1 MPDNILIAVAWP
13 YANGDLHLG
22 HIAGAYLPADI
33 FARFHRMRGNNVLM
47 VSGSDAHGTPITLRA
62 EAEGRTPL
70 EVHDQYH
77 EGFLQSWEGL
87 GISWDLFTTT
97 ETENHYRIS
106 QDFFTRF
113 YEKGLMYEAVS
124 EVPYSPSQNRYLPD
138 RYINGT
144 CPHCGFDS
152 ARGDQCDGCGRTLD
166 PRELIDPRSSL
177 DGSTPEFR
185 TRSHFMMKFSEYGD
199 SLLEWLKDK
208 NHWRPQV
215 LNFTTGFLEQGLKD
229 RAYTRDLDWGI
240 PVPLDGWE
248 DRRIYVWFEAVI
260 GYLSASV
267 EWASEIKGDPEAW
280 RAWWGA
286 DAKPYYFIGKDNI
299 TFHTIIWP
307 AMLMAYGEDLALP
320 EDVPANEF
328 LNLEGYQLSTS
339 RNWAV
344 WVPEYLA
351 NYDPDALRYVLSS
364 NMPETSDSEFT
375 WPDYIRRVN
384 NELVGTY
391 GNLVHRTL
399 TFLQRF
405 FDGVVPDAQPD
416 EAGTRLLARVDEAL
430 EEAAAEI
437 AACRFRAGLG
447 VAMGLAQEGNRYLDE
462 RAPWRAIR
470 EDREDAARTLVTILG
485 IISGLKTLLAP
496 YLPFSSQR
504 LHEML
509 GLEGGIQD
517 AGWVATSPQ
526 AGAQLPQPQAL
537 FAKLDEEQVLAREMA
552 NLGAG
557 AENSDTA

>member
-1 MPDNILIAVAWP
+1 MSDNILIAVAWP

-33 FARFHRMRGNNVLM
+33 FARFHRMKGNNVLM

-62 EAEGRTPL
+62 ESEGVSPR
-70 EVHDQYH
+70 EIHDRFH
-77 EGFLQSWEGL
+77 KGFLESWEGL

-113 YEKGLMYEAVS
+113 YEKGLLYETDS
-124 EVPYSPSQNRYLPD
+124 EVPYSPTQNRYLPD

-144 CPHCGFDS
+144 CPHCSYDS
-152 ARGDQCDGCGRTLD
+152 ARGDQCDSCGRTLD

-177 DGSTPEFR
+177 DGGTPEFR
-185 TRSHFMMKFSEYGD
+185 TRTHFMMKFSEYGD
-199 SLLEWLKDK
+199 SLKEWLKDK
-208 NHWRPQV
+208 THWRPQV
-215 LNFTTGFLEQGLKD
+215 LNFTNGFLTQGLKD
-229 RAYTRDLDWGI
+229 RAYTRDLDWGV

-267 EWASEIKGDPEAW
+267 EWAKEIRGDPEAW
-280 RAWWGA
+280 RAWWGTE
-286 DAKPYYFIGKDNI
+286 AKPYYFIGKDNI

-307 AMLMAYGEDLALP
+307 AMLMAYGDGLALP

-351 NYDPDALRYVLSS
+351 NYDPDALRYVLSAS
-364 NMPETSDSEFT
+364 MPETSDSEFT

-416 EAGTRLLARVDEAL
+416 EAGARLLTRVNESL
-430 EEAAAEI
+430 EQAAAEI
-437 AACRFRAGLG
+437 AASRFRAGLG
-447 VAMGLAQEGNRYLDE
+447 VAMSLAQEGNRYLDD
-462 RAPWRAIR
+462 RAPWRTVR
-470 EDREDAARTLVTILG
+470 EDRDETARTLVTILG

-509 GLEGGIQD
+509 GLSGNVQD
-517 AGWVATSPQ
+517 AGWTATGPT
-526 AGAQLPQPQAL
+526 AGTTLPQPQAL

-552 NLGAG
+552 NLGVS
-557 AENSDTA
+557 AENETTA

>member
-1 MPDNILIAVAWP
+1 MS
-13 YANGDLHLG
+13 LHV
-22 HIAGAYLPADI
+22 
-33 FARFHRMRGNNVLM
+33 RSTT
-47 VSGSDAHGTPITLRA
+47 VST
-62 EAEGRTPL
+62 
-70 EVHDQYH
+70 Q
-77 EGFLQSWEGL
+77 GFLESWEGL
-87 GISWDLFTTT
+87 GISWDLYTTT
-97 ETENHYRIS
+97 ETENHYRIA

-113 YEKGLMYEAVS
+113 HEKGLLYETAS
-124 EVPYSPSQNRYLPD
+124 EVPYSPTQNRYLPD

-280 RAWWGA
+280 RTWWGA

-307 AMLMAYGEDLALP
+307 AMLMAYGDDLALP

-416 EAGTRLLARVDEAL
+416 EAGARLLARIDEAL

-437 AACRFRAGLG
+437 SACRFRAGLG
-447 VAMGLAQEGNRYLDE
+447 VAMSLAQEGNRYLDD

-470 EDREDAARTLVTILG
+470 EDREDAARTLVTIIG

-517 AGWVATSPQ
+517 AGWVATTPQ
-526 AGAQLPQPQAL
+526 AGTQLPQPQAL

-552 NLGAG
+552 NLGVD